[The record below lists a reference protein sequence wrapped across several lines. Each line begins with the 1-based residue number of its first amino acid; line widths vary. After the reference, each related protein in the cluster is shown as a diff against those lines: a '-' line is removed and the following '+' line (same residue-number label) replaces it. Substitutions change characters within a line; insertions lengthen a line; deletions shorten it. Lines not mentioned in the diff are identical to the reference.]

1 MKHHDA
7 SLTGCQID
15 DPEGSD
21 ASLILISRTPGPI
34 VFIGFQFAGSL
45 PFCAWPGWR
54 PASVRASAGK
64 VRMSARLRLSLGN
77 PSDAKSVGGGGVEM

>member
-21 ASLILISRTPGPI
+21 ASL
-34 VFIGFQFAGSL
+34 
-45 PFCAWPGWR
+45 
-54 PASVRASAGK
+54 
-64 VRMSARLRLSLGN
+64 SLGN
-77 PSDAKSVGGGGVEM
+77 PSDTKSVGGGGVEM